1 MKLIKENSPLLVD
14 AKWIRE
20 SLGFSMSAIKTA
32 NRFYDFPCPVVK
44 ISNRYQWKLADIE
57 KWVRMLPPAFDVD
70 GKPNPSGPGL
80 TDGAFRSQ
88 FRFSRRE

>member
-44 ISNRYQWKLADIE
+44 ISNRYQWKLTDIE

-70 GKPNPSGPGL
+70 GKRNPSGPL
-80 TDGAFRSQ
+80 LFNGAFRSR
-88 FRFSRRE
+88 FRFSR